1 MVGKFTQACLC
12 SCSAHPGA
20 PTHNLLRGFLS
31 TNSTS
36 RVPLPCSMNPS
47 GRWTSELKFLI
58 LTFMAF
64 PITGS
69 TSLPRPPT
77 TSIPAQNLHVPWTG
91 LESNANS
98 RSSEPEEPSWEGPTE
113 EGASLSLRQ
122 VTSESGLSEE
132 SSSPEGDALWVG
144 FERNQLNQPNPELWG
159 QEGVKVQWP
168 AGVILPW
175 GMRLASPG

>member
-1 MVGKFTQACLC
+1 M
-12 SCSAHPGA
+12 
-20 PTHNLLRGFLS
+20 
-31 TNSTS
+31 
-36 RVPLPCSMNPS
+36 
-47 GRWTSELKFLI
+47 
-58 LTFMAF
+58 
-64 PITGS
+64 
-69 TSLPRPPT
+69 
-77 TSIPAQNLHVPWTG
+77 
-91 LESNANS
+91 
-98 RSSEPEEPSWEGPTE
+98 
-113 EGASLSLRQ
+113 SLRQ